1 MCLLVLAYRMQADC
15 PLLLAANRDE
25 LYERPAAP
33 AQFWPEAPQLL
44 AGRDLLAGGTWLGV
58 TRDGRVAAVTNY
70 REART
75 VNPPPRSRGDLV
87 RDYLLGGT
95 SAGEYVRSLPAH
107 AADYAGFNLLCG
119 DRQSLWWYSNRGG
132 PPQHLPPGIYGLSN
146 DLLDTPWPKVQASKA
161 ALAGLCAD
169 GAASTRALL
178 DLLQDRRTHPAAA
191 DPAIG
196 LDTALA
202 QALSAIFIETPRY
215 GTRCS
220 TVLRISADAG
230 VELVE
235 RRHAPERGE
244 SQFRFPLQ
252 EARTHQA

>member
-1 MCLLVLAYRMQADC
+1 MCLLVLAWRVQPNC

-25 LYERPAAP
+25 LYDRPAAP

-58 TRDGRVAAVTNY
+58 TRDGRFAAVTNY

-75 VNPPPRSRGDLV
+75 VTPPPRSRGELA
-87 RDYLLGGT
+87 RDYLLGGA
-95 SAGEYVRSLPAH
+95 SAGQYVHSLPAL

-119 DRQSLWWYSNRGG
+119 DRDALWWYSNRGG
-132 PPQHLPPGIYGLSN
+132 PPRHLAPGVYGLSN
-146 DLLDTPWPKVQASKA
+146 ALLDTPWPKVLVAKA

-169 GAASTRALL
+169 GTASPGALL
-178 DLLQDRRTHPAAA
+178 ELLQDRRTHPADA
-191 DPAIG
+191 DPALG
-196 LDTALA
+196 LDAPLA

-220 TVLRISADAG
+220 TVLRIGADGCA
-230 VELVE
+230 ELVE
-235 RRHAPERGE
+235 RRHAPDRGE

-252 EARTHQA
+252 ASRTPQG

>member
-1 MCLLVLAYRMQADC
+1 MCLLVLAWRVLEDC

-25 LYERPAAP
+25 LYDRPAAP

-58 TRDGRVAAVTNY
+58 TRDGRFAAVTNY

>member
-1 MCLLVLAYRMQADC
+1 MCLLVLAYRVLDDC

-25 LYERPAAP
+25 FYDRPAAP

-58 TRDGRVAAVTNY
+58 TRDGRFAAVTNY

-75 VNPPPRSRGDLV
+75 DAPPPRSRGDLA
-87 RDYLLGGT
+87 RDYLLGET
-95 SAGEYVRSLPAH
+95 SAADFVQSRPAH
-107 AADYAGFNLLCG
+107 AHDYAGFNLLCG

-132 PPQHLPPGIYGLSN
+132 PPQRLAPGIYGLSN
-146 DLLDTPWPKVQASKA
+146 DLLDTPWPKVLVAKA
-161 ALAGLCAD
+161 ALAGLCEHGAPPAD
-169 GAASTRALL
+169 ALL
-178 DLLQDRRTHPAAA
+178 DLLQDRRTHPATA

-202 QALSAIFIETPRY
+202 QALSAVFIDTPRY

-220 TVLRISADAG
+220 TALRVSADGRAQF
-230 VELVE
+230 VE

-244 SQFRFPLQ
+244 SQFHFSLHP
-252 EARTHQA
+252 

>member
-1 MCLLVLAYRMQADC
+1 MLAWRVLEDC

-58 TRDGRVAAVTNY
+58 TRDGRFAAVTNY
-70 REART
+70 REPRT
-75 VNPPPRSRGDLV
+75 VDPPPRSRGALA

-95 SAGEYVRSLPAH
+95 SAGQYVQSLPAH

-132 PPQHLPPGIYGLSN
+132 PPRRLPPGIYGLSN
-146 DLLDTPWPKVQASKA
+146 HLLDTPWPKVQASKA
-161 ALAGLCAD
+161 ALAELCAR
-169 GAASTRALL
+169 GAASTDALL
-178 DLLQDRRTHPAAA
+178 DLLQDRRTHPADA

-196 LDTALA
+196 LDAALA

-220 TVLRISADAG
+220 TVLRLSADAR
-230 VELVE
+230 VELAE

-252 EARTHQA
+252 ESRTHPA

>member
-1 MCLLVLAYRMQADC
+1 MCLLVLAWRLLEDC

-33 AQFWPEAPQLL
+33 AQFWPEAPRLL

-58 TRDGRVAAVTNY
+58 SRDGRFAAVTNY

-87 RDYLLGGT
+87 RDYLLAQA
-95 SAGEYVRSLPAH
+95 SASDFVQSLPAH

-132 PPQHLPPGIYGLSN
+132 PPRRLAPGIYGLSN
-146 DLLDTPWPKVQASKA
+146 HLLDTPWPKVRASKA

-169 GAASTRALL
+169 GAASTSALL
-178 DLLQDRRTHPAAA
+178 DLLQDRRTHPASP

-196 LDTALA
+196 LDSALA

-220 TVLRISADAG
+220 TVLRISTDAR

-252 EARTHQA
+252 ESRTHQA

>member
-1 MCLLVLAYRMQADC
+1 MCLLVLAYRTQTDC

-25 LYERPAAP
+25 FYDRPAAP
-33 AQFWPEAPQLL
+33 AQFWPEAPRLL

-58 TRDGRVAAVTNY
+58 TRDGRFAAVTNY

-75 VNPPPRSRGDLV
+75 VTPPPRSRGDLV
-87 RDYLLGGT
+87 RDYLLGDT
-95 SAGEYVRSLPAH
+95 SADRCARSLPAH

-132 PPQHLPPGIYGLSN
+132 PPRQLAPGIYGLTN
-146 DLLDTPWPKVQASKA
+146 DQLDTPWPKVQASKA
-161 ALAGLCAD
+161 ALAGLCKD
-169 GAASTRALL
+169 GAPPADALL
-178 DLLQDRRTHPAAA
+178 ELLQDRRTHPASA

-196 LDTALA
+196 LDTTLA
-202 QALSAIFIETPRY
+202 QALSAIFIDTPRY

-220 TVLRISADAG
+220 TVLRISAEGRA
-230 VELVE
+230 EFVE

-244 SQFRFPLQ
+244 SRFRFSLH
-252 EARTHQA
+252 ESRTTHA

>member
-1 MCLLVLAYRMQADC
+1 MCLLVLAWRVLKDS

-33 AQFWPEAPQLL
+33 AQFWPEAPRLL

-58 TRDGRVAAVTNY
+58 TRDGRFAAVTNY

-75 VNPPPRSRGDLV
+75 VTPPPRSRGELA
-87 RDYLLGGT
+87 RDYLLGG
-95 SAGEYVRSLPAH
+95 SRASEYVQSLPAH

-119 DRQSLWWYSNRGG
+119 DRRSLWWYSNRGG
-132 PPQHLPPGIYGLSN
+132 PPRQLPPGIYGLSN
-146 DLLDTPWPKVQASKA
+146 ALLDTPWPKVQASKA
-161 ALAGLCAD
+161 ALAGLYAD
-169 GAASTRALL
+169 GAASTGALL
-178 DLLQDRRTHPAAA
+178 DLLLDRRTHPAKA

-220 TVLRISADAG
+220 TVLRLDADGRA
-230 VELVE
+230 EFVE
-235 RRHAPERGE
+235 RRHAPERGQ
-244 SQFRFPLQ
+244 SQFRFQL
-252 EARTHQA
+252 EESRTKHA

>member
-1 MCLLVLAYRMQADC
+1 MCLLVLAWRVLEDC

-44 AGRDLLAGGTWLGV
+44 AGRDLLACGTWLGV
-58 TRDGRVAAVTNY
+58 TRDGRFAAVTNY

-75 VNPPPRSRGDLV
+75 VTPPPRSRGALA

-95 SAGEYVRSLPAH
+95 SAGQYVQSLPAH

-132 PPQHLPPGIYGLSN
+132 PPRHLPPGIYGLSN
-146 DLLDTPWPKVQASKA
+146 HLLDTPWPKVQASKA
-161 ALAGLCAD
+161 ALADLCTR
-169 GAASTRALL
+169 GAASTGVLL
-178 DLLQDRRTHPAAA
+178 DLLQDRRTHPTDA

-196 LDTALA
+196 LDSALA

-220 TVLRISADAG
+220 TVLRLDADGRA
-230 VELVE
+230 EFVE
-235 RRHAPERGE
+235 RRHAPERGQ
-244 SQFRFPLQ
+244 SQFRFQL
-252 EARTHQA
+252 EESRTKHA

>member
-1 MCLLVLAYRMQADC
+1 MCLLVLAWRVLEDC

-58 TRDGRVAAVTNY
+58 TRDGRFAAVTNY

-75 VNPPPRSRGDLV
+75 VTPPPRSRGELA

-95 SAGEYVRSLPAH
+95 RASEYVQSLPAH

-132 PPQHLPPGIYGLSN
+132 PPRQLAPGIYGLSN
-146 DLLDTPWPKVQASKA
+146 DQLDTPWPKVQASKA
-161 ALAGLCAD
+161 TLAGLCKD
-169 GAASTRALL
+169 GAPPADALL
-178 DLLQDRRTHPAAA
+178 ELLQDRRTHPASA

-196 LDTALA
+196 LDTTLA

-220 TVLRISADAG
+220 TVLRISAEAR

-235 RRHAPERGE
+235 RRHAPKRGE

-252 EARTHQA
+252 ESRTYPA

>member
-1 MCLLVLAYRMQADC
+1 MCLLVLAYRTRADC

-25 LYERPAAP
+25 FHDRPAAP
-33 AQFWPEAPQLL
+33 AQFWPEAPRLL

-58 TRDGRVAAVTNY
+58 TRDGRFAAVTNY

-75 VNPPPRSRGDLV
+75 VTPPPRSRGDLV
-87 RDYLLGGT
+87 RDYLLAPA
-95 SAGEYVRSLPAH
+95 SAGEYVQSLPAQ
-107 AADYAGFNLLCG
+107 ATDYGGFNLLCG
-119 DRQSLWWYSNRGG
+119 DRQSLWWYSNRSG
-132 PPQHLPPGIYGLSN
+132 PPRRLAPGIYGLSN

-161 ALAGLCAD
+161 ALAGLYKD
-169 GAASTRALL
+169 GAPPANALL
-178 DLLQDRRTHPAAA
+178 DLLQDRRTHPAPA

-202 QALSAIFIETPRY
+202 QALSAIFIDTPRY

-220 TVLRISADAG
+220 TVLRMSADG
-230 VELVE
+230 RVEFVE

-244 SQFRFPLQ
+244 SHFRFSLQ
-252 EARTHQA
+252 ASRTQHA